1 MLLAILFFIEVFH
14 IRILVLCCCF
24 LSIYACI
31 FLNCI
36 HAFAHIGIQNY
47 IRRAGSVNRAGS
59 LFKNEPARFQLT
71 SCNSEEIST
80 ELTTDG
86 CVGFKMM
93 QNSLPSYKRA
103 SSPHVSTT
111 RKEIAS
117 SRVTKIR
124 FYVIKIV
131 VLIKLR
137 SHEIIIENYI

>member
-1 MLLAILFFIEVFH
+1 MLLAILFFTEVFH

-36 HAFAHIGIQNY
+36 HAFAYISIQNY
-47 IRRAGSVNRAGS
+47 IRRAGS
-59 LFKNEPARFQLT
+59 LFKNEPARFQQT

-124 FYVIKIV
+124 FCVIKIV

>member
-24 LSIYACI
+24 LSVYAYVI
-31 FLNCI
+31 LNCI
-36 HAFAHIGIQNY
+36 HAYAYIGIQNY
-47 IRRAGSVNRAGS
+47 IRRAGSLS
-59 LFKNEPARFQLT
+59 KNEPARFQLT

-124 FYVIKIV
+124 FCVIKIV